1 VKHFLASFSAQI
13 SSKEALA
20 VLLQADGSLT
30 IAPVAP
36 CHVCSFCC
44 LGELIVELSAILI
57 AKLLLSLFEVLVE
70 GIKVLMSFPPTVCSF
85 ELIEP
90 NEGDA
95 PHLQFARKNSQ
106 GLTNIKG
113 VRPEDA
119 IKFMLEKLGWTDF
132 VEGG

>member
-1 VKHFLASFSAQI
+1 MKHFLASFSAQI

-95 PHLQFARKNSQ
+95 PPP
-106 GLTNIKG
+106 T
-113 VRPEDA
+113 
-119 IKFMLEKLGWTDF
+119 
-132 VEGG
+132 